1 MKNTFL
7 FPFLFITHSA
17 LSYNLTGEIID
28 SKYQSSSYIER
39 PNFYI
44 FNTNQ
49 SVQLNG
55 DHARL
60 KGDSQYFIQN
70 VDVFLESAFS
80 KSNITSEEAN
90 YDKNLETIEFEQS
103 VQFSYSREKDN
114 FSINTEFLIF
124 NIANSKLFTDQR
136 AEVNFNTIKINSDG
150 VILETQSEIIS
161 AEFKNGNLEIQ
172 NTDSIYKGAADKI
185 IILSED
191 NTLILEGQ
199 AIFDQGG
206 LILKADLIH
215 YDYQKN
221 QILKSINSEIKNQ
234 I

>member
-28 SKYQSSSYIER
+28 SKYHSSSYIER

-49 SVQLNG
+49 SVQLRG

-70 VDVFLESAFS
+70 VDVSLESAFS

-103 VQFSYSREKDN
+103 VHFSYSREKNN
-114 FSINTEFLIF
+114 FSINTEFLSF

-136 AEVNFNTIKINSDG
+136 AEVNFNTIKIDSDG

-172 NTDSIYKGAADKI
+172 NLDAIYKGSADKI
-185 IILSED
+185 TILSED

-199 AIFDQGG
+199 AIFDQVG
-206 LILKADLIH
+206 LILRADLIH
-215 YDYQKN
+215 YDYQENK
-221 QILKSINSEIKNQ
+221 ILKSINSEIKNQ

>member
-1 MKNTFL
+1 MRNTFL
-7 FPFLFITHSA
+7 FPFLIIAHSA
-17 LSYNLTGEIID
+17 LSYNLTGETID

-70 VDVFLESAFS
+70 VDVSLESAFS

-103 VQFSYSREKDN
+103 VHFSYS
-114 FSINTEFLIF
+114 
-124 NIANSKLFTDQR
+124 
-136 AEVNFNTIKINSDG
+136 
-150 VILETQSEIIS
+150 
-161 AEFKNGNLEIQ
+161 
-172 NTDSIYKGAADKI
+172 
-185 IILSED
+185 LS
-191 NTLILEGQ
+191 
-199 AIFDQGG
+199 
-206 LILKADLIH
+206 LIH
-215 YDYQKN
+215 
-221 QILKSINSEIKNQ
+221 I
-234 I
+234 